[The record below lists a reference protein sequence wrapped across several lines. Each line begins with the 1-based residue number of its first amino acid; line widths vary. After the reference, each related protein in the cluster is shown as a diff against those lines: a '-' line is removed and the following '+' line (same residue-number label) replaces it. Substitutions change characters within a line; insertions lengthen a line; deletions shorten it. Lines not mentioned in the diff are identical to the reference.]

1 MRIAVL
7 GLGFMGS
14 THLKAL
20 RQVSGAEL
28 AAVYSSDE
36 HKLAGDLTGIQ
47 GNIGGP
53 GEKLDFSGIR
63 PYRDIDAL
71 LADPSIDAVDLCLP
85 TDLHEP
91 VALAALSR
99 GKHVLV
105 EKPMALDGAGADR
118 MVEAAR
124 QAGRVL
130 MTAHVLRF
138 FPEFTALRQAISGSS
153 GAIQLG
159 RVRFAMFRRRC
170 GAPSWGGWLLDA
182 ARSGGGAFD
191 LLIHDADMCL
201 HLFGAPQ
208 AITAS
213 GATDPAAG
221 IDCLSAQLFYADG
234 GIAEIAGGWYAGD
247 GYPFSMEYSVALEGG
262 SIEYRSGDLAP
273 TRYSRSSPGVPL
285 PLATTDGYA
294 AEIAHFVECCRDR
307 ATPRQCPP
315 EESAL
320 AVKFL
325 RLLLEARQ
333 RPGVRM
339 PCNL

>member
-20 RQVSGAEL
+20 RQVNGAEL
-28 AAVYSSDE
+28 TAVYSNDE
-36 HKLAGDLTGIQ
+36 RKLAGDLTGIQ

-53 GEKLDFSGIR
+53 GEKLDFSGVR
-63 PYRDIDAL
+63 PYRDIRAL
-71 LADPSIDAVDLCLP
+71 LDDPSIDAVDLCLP
-85 TDLHEP
+85 TDLHET
-91 VALAALSR
+91 VALAALAR

-105 EKPMALDGAGADR
+105 EKPMALDGSAADR
-118 MVEAAR
+118 MLEAAR
-124 QAGRVL
+124 AAGRVL

-138 FPEFTALRQAISGSS
+138 FPEFTSLRQAISG
-153 GAIQLG
+153 GALG
-159 RVRFAMFRRRC
+159 RMRFAMFRRRC
-170 GAPSWGGWLLDA
+170 AAPSWGGWLLDP

-201 HLFGAPQ
+201 HLFGTPD

-213 GATDPAAG
+213 GACDSAAG
-221 IDCLSAQLFYADG
+221 IDSLSAQCFYADD
-234 GIAEIAGGWYAGD
+234 AVVEINGGWYAGAE
-247 GYPFSMEYSVALEGG
+247 YPFSMEYSLTLEGG
-262 SIEYRSGDLAP
+262 SIEYRSGGGLVP
-273 TRYSRSSPGVPL
+273 TLYPRSSPAMPL
-285 PLATTDGYA
+285 PLETADGYA
-294 AEIAHFVECCRDR
+294 AEMGYFVECCGQWAAPSR
-307 ATPRQCPP
+307 CPP
-315 EESAL
+315 EESSR

-325 RLLLEARQ
+325 RLLLEARE

>member
-20 RQVSGAEL
+20 RQVPGAEL
-28 AAVYSSDE
+28 AAVYSSDAR
-36 HKLAGDLTGIQ
+36 KLSGDLTAIQ
-47 GNIGGP
+47 GNLGGP
-53 GEKLDFSGIR
+53 GEKLDFSGVRGYDNIA
-63 PYRDIDAL
+63 AL
-71 LADPSIDAVDLCLP
+71 LADPAIDAVDLCLP
-85 TDLHEP
+85 TDLHES
-91 VALAALSR
+91 VALAAFAA

-105 EKPMALDGAGADR
+105 EKPMAPDGAAAGR

-130 MTAHVLRF
+130 MAAHVLRF
-138 FPEFTALRQAISGSS
+138 LPEYMALRQAISS
-153 GAIQLG
+153 GLG
-159 RVRFAMFRRRC
+159 RMRFAMFRRRC
-170 GAPSWGGWLLDA
+170 AAPAWGGWLLDP

-208 AITAS
+208 AIAAS
-213 GATDPAAG
+213 GASDPAAG

-234 GIAEIAGGWYAGD
+234 GVAEIAGGWYAGA

-262 SIEYRSGDLAP
+262 SIEYRSGGLVP
-273 TRYSRSSPGVPL
+273 TLYPRGSAALPL
-285 PLATTDGYA
+285 PLETADGYA
-294 AEIAHFVECCRDR
+294 GEIAHFVECCREKT
-307 ATPRQCPP
+307 APWLCPP
-315 EESAL
+315 EESAR
-320 AVKFL
+320 AVRFL
-325 RLLLEARQ
+325 RLLLDARE

>member
-20 RQVSGAEL
+20 RQVPGAEL

-36 HKLAGDLTGIQ
+36 RKLAGDLTGIQ

-53 GEKLDFSGIR
+53 GEKLDFSGVR
-63 PYRDIDAL
+63 PFKDIAAL

-91 VALAALSR
+91 VALAALAR

-105 EKPMALDGAGADR
+105 EKPMALDAASADR
-118 MVEAAR
+118 MVGAAR
-124 QAGRVL
+124 QSGRVL

-138 FPEFTALRQAISGSS
+138 FPEFTALRQAMSG
-153 GAIQLG
+153 GRLG
-159 RVRFAMFRRRC
+159 RLRFAMFRRRC
-170 GAPSWGGWLLDA
+170 AAPSWGGWLLDP

-201 HLFGAPQ
+201 HLFGPPREVA
-208 AITAS
+208 AAGAS
-213 GATDPAAG
+213 DVAAG

-234 GIAEIAGGWYAGD
+234 AVVEITGGWYAGAE
-247 GYPFSMEYSVALEGG
+247 YPFSMEYSAVSEGG
-262 SIEYRSGDLAP
+262 SIEYRSGGLVP
-273 TRYSRSSPGVPL
+273 TLFPRGSAAMPL
-285 PLATTDGYA
+285 PLETADGYA
-294 AEIAHFVECCRDR
+294 AEIAHFVESCRNGS
-307 ATPRQCPP
+307 APRQSPP
-315 EESAL
+315 EESAR

-325 RLLLEARQ
+325 RLLLEARDH
-333 RPGVRM
+333 PGVRM